1 MRLALYQAASPAGDL
16 RAGERALHDA
26 MGAAKQAG
34 CDLLVM
40 PELFLPGYAATV
52 AGTGTAAGTG
62 DDRAEARAR
71 QAAMD
76 HELALVIGLPV
87 RDDGGLRNMAVAFGP
102 DGACL
107 ARYAKIQL
115 FGDAEA
121 AAFARGDRHVVFDYR
136 GVRFGLL
143 VCYDVEFPEHV
154 RALKRLGAEVIL
166 VPTANMMPFVN
177 VNQII
182 VPARAAENAVT
193 IVYANYCGSEGGL
206 TYNGLSGIFGPDGY
220 LLAGKGQ
227 GPGLCVADLP
237 GDWREH
243 GIPLSTQMDDLVE
256 ID

>member
-1 MRLALYQAASPAGDL
+1 MRLALYQAASPAGDI
-16 RAGERALHDA
+16 RAGERVLRDA
-26 MGAAKQAG
+26 MGAAKRAG

-52 AGTGTAAGTG
+52 AGAMDAG
-62 DDRAEARAR
+62 AEELVR
-71 QAAMD
+71 QAAVD
-76 HELALVIGLPV
+76 HGLALVIGLPV
-87 RDDGGLRNMAVAFGP
+87 AGDDGLRNMAVAFDT
-102 DGACL
+102 DGTCL

-115 FGDAEA
+115 FGPDEA
-121 AAFARGDRHVVFDYR
+121 QAFVPGRNYVVFDYR

-154 RALKRLGAEVIL
+154 RALARLGAEVIL

-177 VNQII
+177 VSQIL

-193 IVYANYCGSEGGL
+193 VVYANYCGSEGDL
-206 TYNGLSGIFGPDGY
+206 TYAGLSGIFGPDGY
-220 LLAGKGQ
+220 MLAGKGQ

-243 GIPLSTQMDDLVE
+243 DMPLATQLDDLVE
-256 ID
+256 AG